1 MPTYDYDCSTCGQ
14 TTELFQSISAPPL
27 EICPRC
33 GGKVTRRIS
42 GGTGLIF
49 KGSGFYLTDYKNAS
63 SKDGSGAAGKTKEGA
78 AGDKSNNESKDS
90 KTSKEKSAGEGEK
103 KKTESP
109 VKPAE

>member
-49 KGSGFYLTDYKNAS
+49 KGTGFYLTDYKNAPG
-63 SKDGSGAAGKTKEGA
+63 KEGGGAPDKTKEGA
-78 AGDKSNNESKDS
+78 AGDKSNKEGKDS
-90 KTSKEKSAGEGEK
+90 KATKEKSAGEGEK
-103 KKTESP
+103 KKAEAT

>member
-14 TTELFQSISAPPL
+14 TTELFQSITAAPL

-63 SKDGSGAAGKTKEGA
+63 GKDGASKPEKTKTG
-78 AGDKSNNESKDS
+78 GDKPDKVNS
-90 KTSKEKSAGEGEK
+90 EKSAGEGEK
-103 KKTESP
+103 KKTDSP
-109 VKPAE
+109 AKPVE